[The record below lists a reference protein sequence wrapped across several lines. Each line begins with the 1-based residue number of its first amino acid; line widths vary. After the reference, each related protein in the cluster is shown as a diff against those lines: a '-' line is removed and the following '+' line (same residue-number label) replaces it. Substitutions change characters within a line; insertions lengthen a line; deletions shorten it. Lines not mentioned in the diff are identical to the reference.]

1 SKSDLTK
8 QLQELKTELLS
19 LSLCVQKIASPS
31 ASKLS
36 QISTI
41 HKSIT
46 HVLTVTNQKA
56 CQNLQEYYKN
66 KKYLPLDGPAC
77 KENLVGYPLLAI
89 PLSMPNAP
97 NSFFWHQDS
106 GKMEKQHKQ
115 DIHFPTRKYTL
126 KA

>member
-19 LSLCVQKIASPS
+19 LSLHVQNIASLL

-41 HKSIT
+41 RKSIA
-46 HVLTVTNQKA
+46 HVLTVMNQKA
-56 CQNLQEYYKN
+56 CQNLREYYKN
-66 KKYLPLDGPAC
+66 KKYLPLDGPA
-77 KENLVGYPLLAI
+77 VGYPLLAI
-89 PLSMPNAP
+89 PLSTPNAP
-97 NSFFWHQDS
+97 NSFFWHQQL
-106 GKMEKQHKQ
+106 GKTEKRHKQ

>member
-19 LSLCVQKIASPS
+19 LSLCVQKIASLS

-46 HVLTVTNQKA
+46 RVLTVMNQKA
-56 CQNLQEYYKN
+56 HQNLQEYYKN
-66 KKYLPLDGPAC
+66 KKYLPLDRPAH
-77 KENLVGYPLLAI
+77 KENPCHPPSIDKGGLPPSCYSPIDA
-89 PLSMPNAP
+89 
-97 NSFFWHQDS
+97 QC
-106 GKMEKQHKQ
+106 
-115 DIHFPTRKYTL
+115 T
-126 KA
+126 

>member
-19 LSLCVQKIASPS
+19 LSLHVQKIASLL

-36 QISTI
+36 QISTV
-41 HKSIT
+41 HKSIAR
-46 HVLTVTNQKA
+46 VLTVMNKKA

-66 KKYLPLDGPAC
+66 KKYLPLDLHI
-77 KENLVGYPLLAI
+77 KKTHAI
-89 PLSMPNAP
+89 CCQLTR
-97 NSFFWHQDS
+97 QS

-115 DIHFPTRKYTL
+115 DIHFPTVKGCTRGKRYNDVIGLNTRKCP
-126 KA
+126 